1 MNMQVE
7 HVVVVGASAAG
18 LSAAEGLRR
27 EGFTGRLTLVGD
39 EPHLPYD
46 RPPLSKQ
53 FLAGEWDAERLV
65 LRQRSELDALG
76 VQTLLG
82 VAARRL
88 DLARKEVDL
97 ADGRTL
103 RYDRLVVA
111 TGVRAALPP
120 AWSGLERV
128 FTLRTIEDAAAVRA
142 ALHDTNSV
150 LIVGAGFVGA
160 EAASVCADLGVRC
173 TMVDPLPQPMCRVLG
188 NELGELLAHVHRERG
203 VVVRCEIGI
212 TELIGR
218 CGTVVGA
225 RLADGTEL
233 AADLVL
239 VGVGTVPNVDWLRG
253 NGLSLENGVICDE
266 RCRAGWDVY
275 AAGDVA
281 AWRVPGEDG
290 VVRVEHRMHATEQGD
305 YVARAIVLGDEVEP
319 FTPTPFFWSDQCGLR
334 IQSHGFPSATD
345 RIEISQG
352 ALEDRRFLATYVRD
366 ERVSAV
372 LSVNMAREGRRARA
386 LVGLHAG
393 AALEIGAQT

>member
-1 MNMQVE
+1 MTTQVE

-18 LSAAEGLRR
+18 LSTVESLRR
-27 EGFTGRLTLVGD
+27 EGFTGRITLVGD

-65 LRQRSELDALG
+65 LRQPPELDELG
-76 VQTLLG
+76 VRLLLG
-82 VAARRL
+82 AAAARL
-88 DLARKEVDL
+88 DLARQEIDL
-97 ADGRTL
+97 SDGRRL

-120 AWSGLERV
+120 AWRGLERV
-128 FTLRTIEDAAAVRA
+128 FTLRTVEDAAAIRA

-160 EAASVCADLGVRC
+160 EAASVCADLGLRC
-173 TMVDPLPQPMCRVLG
+173 TMVDVLPQPMCRVLG
-188 NELGELLAHVHRERG
+188 NKLGGLLADVHRERG
-203 VVVRCEIGI
+203 IDVRCEIGI

-218 CGTVVGA
+218 AGTVVGA

-239 VGVGTVPNVDWLRG
+239 VGVGTVPNVDWLQG
-253 NGLSLENGVICDE
+253 NGLSLENGVVCDE
-266 RCRAGWDVY
+266 RCRAGHGIY

-281 AWRVPGEDG
+281 AWRLAGEN
-290 VVRVEHRMHATEQGD
+290 VVRRVEHRMHATEQGD
-305 YVARAIVLGDEVEP
+305 YVARSILVGDEVEP
-319 FTPTPFFWSDQCGLR
+319 FAPTPFFWSDQCGLR

-345 RIEISQG
+345 RIDISQG
-352 ALEDRRFLATYVRD
+352 ALEDRKFLATYVRD

-372 LSVNMAREGRRARA
+372 LAVNMAREGRRART
-386 LVGLHAG
+386 LVGARAV
-393 AALEIGAQT
+393 AALEIGAHR